1 MSSARKRT
9 YKHKA
14 YAEIDHL
21 KQRLMLIEHH
31 YSVMKVAAEVL
42 AARVDNLRKAVEEAR
57 PVMEKYASRAQLEG
71 FNTNTSKEVM

>member
-1 MSSARKRT
+1 MSSARKRA

-42 AARVDNLRKAVEEAR
+42 AARVDNLRKAVEEAH

>member
-1 MSSARKRT
+1 MSSARKRA